1 MIAYINLGEN
11 MHQSEI
17 KLTKRLKIK
26 RVDVNKVKEQQKKY
40 WNVVR
45 QRVVVVVTNS
55 LLNVAILLS
64 PR

>member
-26 RVDVNKVKEQQKKY
+26 RVDVNKVKEQQKKVLECGAATCGGGS
-40 WNVVR
+40 N
-45 QRVVVVVTNS
+45 
-55 LLNVAILLS
+55 
-64 PR
+64 